1 MLSQEDVERAAD
13 RVIGTQ
19 EGWQVMLVHPS
30 GRTAWTISYTTSGR
44 FRTMTIPVDSD
55 TTEADA
61 QRLID
66 ERLP

>member
-1 MLSQEDVERAAD
+1 
-13 RVIGTQ
+13 
-19 EGWQVMLVHPS
+19 MLVHPS